1 MVASTTA
8 PTPAQSRAA
17 RVAAVEAASNAKEWP
32 RAAELWDGLR
42 ADFPQD
48 ARCWHRAGA
57 AYCHAGMFEEAE
69 RILGEAV
76 ARFPEDEWT
85 AFWLIAVAR
94 RRGDWPE
101 ALRRAEKMR
110 RDIPGSWRPWL
121 QGADAL
127 ARLGRQEESDE
138 MRR

>member
-1 MVASTTA
+1 MVESTTA
-8 PTPAQSRAA
+8 TTPAQSRAA
-17 RVAAVEAASNAKEWP
+17 RVTAAEAASNAKEWP

-42 ADFPQD
+42 ADFPED
-48 ARCWHRAGA
+48 A
-57 AYCHAGMFEEAE
+57 
-69 RILGEAV
+69 
-76 ARFPEDEWT
+76 WT

-138 MRR
+138 MRREALQQFPDEFWTNFVVARLEA